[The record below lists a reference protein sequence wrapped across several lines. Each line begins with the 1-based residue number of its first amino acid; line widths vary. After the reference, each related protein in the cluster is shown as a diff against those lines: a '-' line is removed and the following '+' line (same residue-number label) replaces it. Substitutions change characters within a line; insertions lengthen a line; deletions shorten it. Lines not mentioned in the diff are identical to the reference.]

1 MELQGGG
8 SSTFGA
14 QNNNGLAGGNRNI
27 NDSSGKK
34 NEIRGPP
41 KGLKIIEVIG
51 NGTFG
56 VVYKA
61 ELNGVEVAVKRV
73 FQDRKY
79 KNREKEIISTLN
91 HQNVVKC
98 KEDFE
103 TKGEK

>member
-1 MELQGGG
+1 MNIFQNDDAKLLLFDVFFLQ
-8 SSTFGA
+8 
-14 QNNNGLAGGNRNI
+14 
-27 NDSSGKK
+27 
-34 NEIRGPP
+34 
-41 KGLKIIEVIG
+41 
-51 NGTFG
+51 
-56 VVYKA
+56 A

-103 TKGEK
+103 TKGEKVTAILTGVQKIIRIIC